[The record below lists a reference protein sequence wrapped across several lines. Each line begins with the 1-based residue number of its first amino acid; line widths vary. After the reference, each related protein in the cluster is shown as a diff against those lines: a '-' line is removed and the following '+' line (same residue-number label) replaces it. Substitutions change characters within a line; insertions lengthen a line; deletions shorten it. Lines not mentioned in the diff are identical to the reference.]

1 MSDVYVVRNQ
11 LGQFWGKS
19 KAWTDGRD
27 PRAIMRT
34 SHSDEAMNTLF
45 ELSSKDIELRGEVVQ
60 VPLTERGDPTV
71 EPSEHLI
78 EPVET
83 NAEQATDQQAQA
95 DAGNDAPQPDQAGE
109 ARPEETTAAS

>member
-1 MSDVYVVRNQ
+1 MTDVYVVRNQ

-34 SHSDEAMNTLF
+34 THSDEAMNTLF

-78 EPVET
+78 EPEVKE
-83 NAEQATDQQAQA
+83 AEEAAQV
-95 DAGNDAPQPDQAGE
+95 DAKQDVTPSAGDE
-109 ARPEETTAAS
+109 RAEETSAAP